1 MFERIRGSYDDTLY
15 KSTYALLLLD
25 FIAAHWRYLTLL
37 GELLAVTD
45 CCRTR
50 LS

>member
-1 MFERIRGSYDDTLY
+1 
-15 KSTYALLLLD
+15 
-25 FIAAHWRYLTLL
+25 L

-50 LS
+50 LSWL